1 MQPSSLNFFLN
12 SIVQAYEYTKSKIQ
26 NDLLIERNQNLSFQ
40 SKTDELTKILNR
52 RGFMQYGQQL
62 LDTSLALA
70 IQTEAKVLKAAFRD
84 SDLIGRLSGDEFG
97 VVAPGSVVRKVDV
110 LRERLIGLNK
120 KLSEEAGL
128 PFTLSISVG
137 LIEFTNENS
146 DLQKLL
152 QDADQQLYEEK
163 HVKHGKND

>member
-1 MQPSSLNFFLN
+1 M
-12 SIVQAYEYTKSKIQ
+12 
-26 NDLLIERNQNLSFQ
+26 
-40 SKTDELTKILNR
+40 
-52 RGFMQYGQQL
+52 
-62 LDTSLALA
+62 
-70 IQTEAKVLKAAFRD
+70 
-84 SDLIGRLSGDEFG
+84 
-97 VVAPGSVVRKVDV
+97 VRKVDV

-137 LIEFTNENS
+137 PIEFTNENS